1 MRFGSLVLTLSLLLA
16 APAAASAE
24 PAGIHSMADD
34 YFRLAREAFTEKDY
48 KHALELFRTSH
59 GLEPG
64 RGKLINIALCE
75 DQVGQL
81 VSALKHF
88 REVAPE
94 FPTEDERGSLAR
106 VHIAQLELRIPRLR
120 IGLAAWAPVGT
131 KVALDGDAIAPSAL
145 GTDIPVDA
153 GEHVLTVSA
162 PGLPE
167 RRYDVMLEEG
177 KRAVLT
183 LETFA
188 GPAHVATGDDARRPI
203 GPGIALGAAAVA
215 GLGAGAVFVALRQ
228 REISDAEGR
237 KSEILKAGKTCVAGK
252 PTFDATLCAQQASST
267 ARGDTFGT
275 VSIVAFVAG
284 GVATA
289 SALTYL
295 LWPASKAAPASRA
308 LLGVAPIA
316 TASQQGVLLW
326 GAF

>member
-1 MRFGSLVLTLSLLLA
+1 MRSGSLVLILSLLLA
-16 APAAASAE
+16 VPAVASAE
-24 PAGIHSMADD
+24 PAGIHAMADD

-88 REVAPE
+88 REVAPQ

-120 IGLAAWAPVGT
+120 VGLAAWAPVGT
-131 KVALDGDAIAPSAL
+131 KVALDGDALAPSAL

-153 GEHVLTVSA
+153 GEHVLTVTA
-162 PGLPE
+162 PGVPE

-183 LETFA
+183 LEAFD
-188 GPAHVATGDDARRPI
+188 GPAHVATGDGAPRRI
-203 GPGIALGAAAVA
+203 GPGIAIGAVAVA
-215 GLGAGAVFVALRQ
+215 GLGAGAVFMALRRQ
-228 REISDAEGR
+228 AITDAEGG
-237 KSEILKAGKTCVAGK
+237 KAEILQAGKTCVVGRSN
-252 PTFDATLCAQQASST
+252 FDASRCAQQASGT

-275 VSIVAFVAG
+275 VSIAAFVAG
-284 GVATA
+284 GVAAAGT
-289 SALTYL
+289 LTYF
-295 LWPASKAAPASRA
+295 LWPAAKAAPPSRA
-308 LLGVAPIA
+308 QLGVAPIV
-316 TASQQGVLLW
+316 TASQQGLLLW